1 MTAAT
6 CLSRK
11 RPFFT
16 KPPSLKKVIVSS
28 SLLVQNNNTF
38 PGRENGSPDCFLSSS
53 LDAAL
58 EKIEKEKENGN
69 SLWADIKLLH
79 LDLSHDMEETKSQL
93 NFLREMLSNLKEEI
107 RSLAKE
113 NGLQH
118 MVSCITINKY
128 MFN

>member
-6 CLSRK
+6 CLRLK
-11 RPFFT
+11 NPFFT
-16 KPPSLKKVIVSS
+16 KPHSLKKVIVTS
-28 SLLVQNNNTF
+28 SLLLQNNNTF
-38 PGRENGSPDCFLSSS
+38 SGRQSGSPDCFLSSS
-53 LDAAL
+53 LDVAL

-93 NFLREMLSNLKEEI
+93 SFLREMLSNLKDEI
-107 RSLAKE
+107 RSVAKE

-118 MVSCITINKY
+118 MVSYIIINKDL
-128 MFN
+128 FT